1 MEWKNCTDSTQSK
14 PNIRMPCVTSLKV
27 SAKIPHDFDRKRHMS
42 VHVHVSTFHKEYL
55 TLLPGH
61 FFLIIIFISS
71 WYPFN
76 SFIVKLKDK
85 CRTCSPYPNIYSID
99 VLHLGIVSQRYDM
112 SVTSDYLEIALWH
125 LVWRSVIARR
135 CFNNYPDSPQEDAYP
150 TTGSKNYNCLWF
162 NSSV

>member
-1 MEWKNCTDSTQSK
+1 MVKVNGIKKLYRFYAEQTKYSYALCDKFKSKRKN
-14 PNIRMPCVTSLKV
+14 TSCDICQHTYMCQPSIK
-27 SAKIPHDFDRKRHMS
+27 SIWRYCRAI
-42 VHVHVSTFHKEYL
+42 
-55 TLLPGH
+55 
-61 FFLIIIFISS
+61 FLIMIFISS

-150 TTGSKNYNCLWF
+150 TTVSKNYNCLWF

>member
-1 MEWKNCTDSTQSK
+1 MVKVNGIKKLYRFYAEQTKYSYALCDKFKSKRKN
-14 PNIRMPCVTSLKV
+14 TSCDICQHTYMRQP
-27 SAKIPHDFDRKRHMS
+27 SRKSIWR
-42 VHVHVSTFHKEYL
+42 YCRAI
-55 TLLPGH
+55 
-61 FFLIIIFISS
+61 FLIMIFISS

-85 CRTCSPYPNIYSID
+85 CRTCPPYPNIYSID
-99 VLHLGIVSQRYDM
+99 ILHLGIVSQRYDM
-112 SVTSDYLEIALWH
+112 NVTSDYLEIALWH

-150 TTGSKNYNCLWF
+150 TTVSKNYNCLWF

>member
-1 MEWKNCTDSTQSK
+1 
-14 PNIRMPCVTSLKV
+14 MPCVTSLKV
-27 SAKIPHDFDRKRHMS
+27 SAKIPHDFDRMRHMPT
-42 VHVHVSTFHKEYL
+42 HVYVSTFHKEYL

-61 FFLIIIFISS
+61 FFNYDLHFIMI
-71 WYPFN
+71 PL
-76 SFIVKLKDK
+76 VKLKDK
-85 CRTCSPYPNIYSID
+85 CRTCPPYPNIYSID

-135 CFNNYPDSPQEDAYP
+135 CFNNYPDSPHEDAYP
-150 TTGSKNYNCLWF
+150 TTVSKNYNCLWF